1 MAAAS
6 ICFVLRYTQTAGE
19 FRIQE
24 IIQDWSIKI
33 KYGFM
38 YQLQIY
44 NLKQN
49 TVASLPSGEM
59 GLVCYVAWGHW
70 AEKAKSPGEQL

>member
-1 MAAAS
+1 
-6 ICFVLRYTQTAGE
+6 
-19 FRIQE
+19 
-24 IIQDWSIKI
+24 
-33 KYGFM
+33 M